1 MALGG
6 VGVGGLTEFLCQV
19 ALSPQLP
26 LVVLV
31 VVVALQG
38 LAVVVHQ
45 GELRVEE
52 GQLEGGAARQGF
64 DGVFKHCSRM
74 RGTRAN
80 YKLKR
85 MYVFFTKT

>member
-1 MALGG
+1 MVLGEMG
-6 VGVGGLTEFLCQV
+6 GGGLTEFLCQV

-45 GELRVEE
+45 GELGAEE
-52 GQLEGGAARQGF
+52 GQLDGGAARQGF
-64 DGVFKHCSRM
+64 DGVFKRCSGM
-74 RGTRAN
+74 RATRVN
-80 YKLKR
+80 YKLER
-85 MYVFFTKT
+85 MHVLFAKT

>member
-6 VGVGGLTEFLCQV
+6 EGDRGLTEFLCQV

-31 VVVALQG
+31 VVVALQR

-45 GELRVEE
+45 GELGAEE
-52 GQLEGGAARQGF
+52 GQLEGGAARQGLN
-64 DGVFKHCSRM
+64 GVFKRCSRM
-74 RGTRAN
+74 RGGPE
-80 YKLKR
+80 
-85 MYVFFTKT
+85 